1 MDDRGTTAIR
11 SPGADGSI
19 FPKWC
24 PIFCACPPGSVLTRA
39 IVCSPVRLLHP
50 RLSAGFDRHLQGVSG
65 ILGRSWQMLK
75 IRQRLKQGLAPDGS
89 VPSAPRVLACL
100 SERV

>member
-24 PIFCACPPGSVLTRA
+24 PIFFRESARAGGEVVPKDRVKPPRKPEVIGLILPPATDLIEVGTDY
-39 IVCSPVRLLHP
+39 CS
-50 RLSAGFDRHLQGVSG
+50 
-65 ILGRSWQMLK
+65 
-75 IRQRLKQGLAPDGS
+75 
-89 VPSAPRVLACL
+89 
-100 SERV
+100 